1 MSKGKDHPVP
11 LFQVDAFTSRPF
23 CGNPAAVCLLEE
35 FFEDHLLRDIA
46 AEMNLSETAFVVRQ
60 PSGEDF
66 EIRWFTPAV
75 EVPLCG
81 HATLAASHVLFN
93 ETHEAEDVIHY
104 NSKSGVLSARREGNR
119 IVLDFPLNPPEDAS
133 CPKEILGALGIE
145 KCKAT
150 AFSRK
155 AEMLL
160 IEIDDEK
167 TLRSLS
173 PDMAALLASDR
184 EGMPFEGII
193 ITAPSREFDFVSRY
207 FGPWEGINEDPVTGS
222 AHTVLAPY
230 WSSKLGKRQFHAF
243 QVSRRGGELFLRI
256 GDGNRLDIIGE
267 ARTIFEGKLYPG
279 Q

>member
-1 MSKGKDHPVP
+1 MPKGKDRPVP
-11 LFQVDAFTSRPF
+11 LFQIDAFTSIPF

-35 FFEDHLLRDIA
+35 FFDDRLLRDIA

-60 PSGEDF
+60 PSGGGF

-93 ETHEAEDVIHY
+93 ETHEAKDIIHY
-104 NSKSGVLSARREGNR
+104 DSKSGALSARREGNR
-119 IVLDFPLNPPEDAS
+119 IVLDFPLNPPEDTS
-133 CPKEILGALGIE
+133 CPKEILLALGFE
-145 KCKAT
+145 KCNA
-150 AFSRK
+150 AALSRK

-184 EGMPFEGII
+184 AGMPFEGVIV
-193 ITAPSREFDFVSRY
+193 TAPSREFDFVSRY
-207 FGPWEGINEDPVTGS
+207 FGPWEGIDEDPVTGS

-230 WSSKLGKRQFHAF
+230 WSAKLGKRKFHAF
-243 QVSRRGGELFLRI
+243 QASSRGGELFLRI
-256 GDGNRLDIIGE
+256 GDNNRLDITGE
-267 ARTIFEGKLYPG
+267 ARTVFEGKLYP
-279 Q
+279 QP